1 MLLSGDWSAKKFM
14 KKIDRA
20 AAFLGQH
27 VGLFRCPV
35 CHDPYDHVAEHSLVC
50 PQGHN
55 VDLSKK
61 GMLYFMQRAV
71 ASEYD
76 DAMLAAR
83 RRMLQAGLFTGIT
96 DAFAAHLPAT
106 PQTILDVGCGEGTP
120 LAAVLAHRNGQDT
133 AVGFDISK
141 PGINLATQLETKA
154 FFCVAD
160 LAQMPFTDRQ
170 FTAVLDLFSPSAY
183 KEFNRIIAPGGQLLK
198 VIPNADYLIELRQ
211 AIFPAGNAHAQYDN
225 SNVLELFKQHYP
237 QATSERIRYQVP
249 VAPERFADLMLMTP
263 MHWGANQDRLDQVA
277 AQPFPAI
284 TVDVTLLCAQPSEV
298 NR

>member
-1 MLLSGDWSAKKFM
+1 M

-20 AAFLGQH
+20 AAFLQQH
-27 VGLFRCPV
+27 AGLFRCPV
-35 CHDPYDHVAEHSLVC
+35 CHLAYDHVAEHSLVC

-83 RRMLQAGLFTGIT
+83 RRMLQAGLFSGIT
-96 DAFAAHLPAT
+96 DAFLAHLPAT
-106 PQTILDVGCGEGTP
+106 AQTILDVGCGEGTP
-120 LAAVLAHRNGQDT
+120 LADVLAQRQGQDT
-133 AVGFDISK
+133 AVGFDLSK
-141 PGINLATQLETKA
+141 PGINLATQLPTNA

-160 LAQMPFTDRQ
+160 LAQMPFTDHQ

-183 KEFNRIIAPGGQLLK
+183 REFNRIIAPGGQLLK

-211 AIFPAGNAHAQYDN
+211 ALFPAGNAHAQYDN
-225 SNVLELFKQHYP
+225 SNVLNLFKQHYP
-237 QATSERIRYQVP
+237 QATHERIRYQIP
-249 VAPERFADLMLMTP
+249 VAAQQFADLMLMTP
-263 MHWGANQDRLDQVA
+263 MHWGASQAQLARVA
-277 AQPFPAI
+277 AQPFSQI
-284 TVDVTLLCAQPSEV
+284 TVDVTLLRAQPSEV

>member
-1 MLLSGDWSAKKFM
+1 M

-20 AAFLGQH
+20 AAFLSQH
-27 VGLFRCPV
+27 AALFRCPV
-35 CHDPYDHVAEHSLVC
+35 CHQPYAQVVGHSLVC

-71 ASEYD
+71 KSEYD

-83 RRMLQAGLFTGIT
+83 RRMLQAGLFAGIT
-96 DAFAAHLPAT
+96 DAFAAELGSAPET
-106 PQTILDVGCGEGTP
+106 LLDVGCGEGTP
-120 LAAVLAHRNGQDT
+120 LADVLAHRTGDDT
-133 AVGFDISK
+133 AVGFDLSK
-141 PGINLATQLETKA
+141 PGINLATQLATNA

-160 LAQMPFTDRQ
+160 LAQMPFSDHQ
-170 FTAVLDLFSPSAY
+170 FTTILDLFSPSAY
-183 KEFNRIIAPGGQLLK
+183 KEFNRVLAPGGQLLK

-225 SNVLELFKQHYP
+225 GNVLRLFQEHYP
-237 QATSERIRYQVP
+237 TATSQRIRYQVP

-263 MHWGANQDRLDQVA
+263 MHWGADQARLATVA
-277 AQPFPAI
+277 AAPFSQI
-284 TVDVTLLCAQPSEV
+284 TVDVTLLQARNS
-298 NR
+298 